1 MELNSDFSLEQAVTD
16 EARRMLSGAQKSHA
30 WDHTLR
36 VLATASR
43 IGQTEGADI
52 LVVRLAA
59 LLHDVGRPFEDESKG
74 LVCHAKKGAELAGPV
89 LAGLDIDAG
98 RRENILHAIQTHRY
112 RGNGAPETLEARVLF
127 DADKLDS
134 IGAVGVARA
143 FQFAGEVGARLH
155 NPDKAPELT
164 SPYGEDDTGFREYS
178 LKLRFI
184 SRRMLTQTGRAM
196 AQERHAFMEEFFRRF
211 LAEQAALE

>member
-1 MELNSDFSLEQAVTD
+1 MESNSDLLLEQAVTD
-16 EARRMLSGAQKSHA
+16 VARRMLDGAQKSHA

-36 VLATASR
+36 VLALASR
-43 IGQTEGADI
+43 IGEAEGADL

-59 LLHDVGRPFEDESKG
+59 LLHDVGRPFEDESCG
-74 LVCHAKKGAELAGPV
+74 AVCHATKGADLAGPV
-89 LAGLDIDAG
+89 LIGLDIDAG
-98 RRENILHAIQTHRY
+98 RRENVLHAIRTHRY
-112 RGNGAPETLEARVLF
+112 RGNGAPETLEAQVLF

-184 SRRMLTQTGRAM
+184 SQRMLTRTGRAM
-196 AQERHAFMEEFFRRF
+196 AKDRHAFMEEFFRRF
-211 LAEQAALE
+211 LAEQKAIE